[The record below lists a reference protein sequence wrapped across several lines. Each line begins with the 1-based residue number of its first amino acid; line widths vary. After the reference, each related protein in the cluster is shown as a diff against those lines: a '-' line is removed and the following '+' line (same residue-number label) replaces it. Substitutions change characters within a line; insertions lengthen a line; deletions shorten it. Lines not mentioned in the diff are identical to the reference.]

1 MTMGLASM
9 ALAGG
14 SALACGL
21 GAALALPAAVD
32 ALLARKRRK
41 WLEWFDQRMTA
52 WETFCARNGRVPDRK
67 SGDAGERALCVWAD
81 DARRLA
87 GSDALG
93 PERAARVAALAL
105 PDADAQL
112 RAALSQAAGAAEAQA
127 RATAAACVPQ
137 AFRNGGG
144 Q

>member
-9 ALAGG
+9 VLAGG
-14 SALACGL
+14 AALACGL

-41 WLEWFDQRMTA
+41 WLAWFDQKMAA
-52 WETFCARNGRVPDRK
+52 WETFCAQNGRVPDKR
-67 SGDAGERALCVWAD
+67 GGAGEQVLCVWAE

-93 PERAARVAALAL
+93 PERAARVAALGL
-105 PDADAQL
+105 PDPDAQL
-112 RAALSQAAGAAEAQA
+112 RATLSQAAGAAEAQA
-127 RATAAACVPQ
+127 RATAAACVPS